1 MGVVWIIFD
10 LTKVL
15 LYIYIKIAITSL
27 LLINALAIIE
37 MRQILNLKAHKNTN
51 NRVCNKA
58 IYPPLVTSIGKDTP
72 IGELIYSKYKLLVF
86 NHAYA
91 RVMYGRFYF
100 IKSLKPI
107 LVLRILFYYV
117 TGISRVL
124 LITVSTILKIKKKT
138 PIEVLYDFFI
148 YPTDNRMLIRINGVW
163 IPNGDKIKLANLL
176 SSAYDKLGKKIEFSL
191 QQINYITDLHKAT
204 HGAGMRGYEM
214 VPFTDKNKPQ
224 IIHKG
229 FLDITPGNNTA
240 METSKAGAVRFKNY
254 GKDVIVS
261 SYMGDKKESTLL
273 VENIDNITQNGI
285 VKYTPITKQLI
296 GAITHGA
303 NTALMTRTYKEDYEK
318 MIEITQGIEH
328 FIKITGWAI
337 TKEEMLSFL
346 GNTQP
351 QNADNIIE
359 TIKYINNKI

>member
-1 MGVVWIIFD
+1 MNV
-10 LTKVL
+10 
-15 LYIYIKIAITSL
+15 
-27 LLINALAIIE
+27 LAIIE
-37 MRQILNLKAHKNTN
+37 VRQILNLRAYKNVN

-58 IYPPLVTSIGKDTP
+58 IYPPLITSIGEDTP

-124 LITVSTILKIKKKT
+124 LLTVSTLLKIKKKK

-148 YPTDNRMLIRINGVW
+148 YPTDNRMLIRVDGVW
-163 IPNGDKIKLANLL
+163 VPNGDKIKFANLL
-176 SSAYDKLGKKIEFSL
+176 NSAYDKFGKKIEFSL
-191 QQINYITDLHKAT
+191 QQINYITGLHKTAHEPGT
-204 HGAGMRGYEM
+204 RGYKM
-214 VPFTDKNKPQ
+214 VLFTDKNKPQ
-224 IIHKG
+224 ITHKG

-240 METSKAGAVRFKNY
+240 METSRAGALRFKNY
-254 GKDVIVS
+254 GKNVIIS
-261 SYMGDKKESTLL
+261 SFMGEKKESTLL
-273 VENIDNITQNGI
+273 VENIDNITPNDI

-303 NTALMTRTYKEDYEK
+303 NPGLMTRTYKEDYEK
-318 MIEITQGIEH
+318 MIKVAQDIDYFIEM
-328 FIKITGWAI
+328 TG
-337 TKEEMLSFL
+337 
-346 GNTQP
+346 
-351 QNADNIIE
+351 
-359 TIKYINNKI
+359 